1 MEITER
7 DDKYFLRLSNGE
19 LELTEKQVQALVERG
34 AVIRNSLRN
43 WIEKFSYGQWL
54 VKKVPN
60 TAEAFIKADE
70 FFDNIIREFQEM
82 YQAGHNRQQIGEKM
96 LEFCGTQVQ
105 KLRRDRDASMDQH
118 FADYQI
124 LCWLRVISFIKSL
137 TTTKVAATA
146 TNGSVY

>member
-7 DDKYFLRLSNGE
+7 DDKYFLKLSNGE
-19 LELTEKQVQALVERG
+19 LELTEKQVQSLVERG

-43 WIEKFSYGQWL
+43 WIEKFSHRQWQ

-82 YQAGHNRQQIGEKM
+82 FLAANNQQQTGERM
-96 LEFCGTQVQ
+96 LEFCGSQVQ
-105 KLRRDRDASMDQH
+105 KLRKERDGSKDH
-118 FADYQI
+118 PFADYQI
-124 LCWLRVISFIKSL
+124 LCWLRIISFIKSM
-137 TTTKVAATA
+137 TSTRIVVA
-146 TNGSVY
+146 TNGSIY